1 MKTILRHYVIDT
13 VALFLV
19 SKIASGMVFEQGLAT
34 ILLAGLALSI
44 GTLLIKPLINIL
56 LLPINLVTFGLFKWL
71 SSAIAFY
78 IVTLIVPGF
87 KIINFNLPSLATG
100 WFETPGV
107 SFNGIFAYLAF
118 SFLLSLITSFVH
130 WLVK

>member
-13 VALFLV
+13 VALFLL
-19 SKIASGMVFEQGLAT
+19 SKIATGMLFENGLVT
-34 ILLAGLALSI
+34 LLLAGLALSLSS
-44 GTLLIKPLINIL
+44 LLIKPIINIL

-87 KIINFNLPSLATG
+87 KIVGFNFSSLSTT
-100 WFETPGV
+100 WFEIPGI
-107 SFNGIFAYLAF
+107 SFSGLFAYLAF
-118 SFLLSLITSFVH
+118 SFLLSLIASLVH
-130 WLVK
+130 WLIK